1 MAQPREPRPDCGQ
14 DVDSSIAI
22 LNVGSVDENED
33 QETASVG
40 QDVPLAALDLLAR
53 VKARYSTTLRCLHR
67 LTIDHSG
74 AGRGLAP
81 FNLAQVHAPHRVDRF
96 EQTGVAPG
104 LEVARTVDT
113 RGKHLGTSRHAHP
126 LAAT

>member
-1 MAQPREPRPDCGQ
+1 MAQPRIQAAHARHHQRCA
-14 DVDSSIAI
+14 IAI
-22 LNVGSVDENED
+22 LNVCRVDDHRNRQPD
-33 QETASVG
+33 GVG
-40 QDVPLAALDLLAR
+40 EDVPLAALDLLAR